1 MTNLS
6 GQKVLQFLC
15 VLIEFPTR
23 FCTNPKNFFPSFHFP
38 GLFFLVV
45 AWFHLAA
52 QTFLERWGV
61 LSKWHA
67 DVFLFQKEIFSSFSV
82 NSENLVLRSFFFVLF
97 ILFQLKK
104 LKSKTAALS
113 QYLLKPYG
121 KGWRRPQI
129 VLLRKEKLSGVRNFV
144 QKKNKQIFVA
154 LLKRKKNTLKIWL
167 EI

>member
-113 QYLLKPYG
+113 QYLLKPCGKG
-121 KGWRRPQI
+121 KGWRRHQI

-144 QKKNKQIFVA
+144 QNKTNKFLA
-154 LLKRKKNTLKIWL
+154 CLTP
-167 EI
+167 ECSY